1 MKNIVKKVRLSLVV
15 AGVLSIVSGGLAA
28 QNIPDRGPIKFE
40 VYDTNNDRVV
50 SESEFY
56 NARANRMSK
65 KAKQGKPMRNA
76 GNAPEFGL
84 FDTNKDG
91 KLTKV
96 ELLEGQ
102 LEQILNKRTNRGS
115 KKQGMKKA
123 RGQGNMQGMQRGNR
137 QGNMQR
143 GNKKGSRQ
151 GNTQGMKRNM
161 PSFEYFDLNSDGY
174 LTSAEMEEARIKRMK
189 QNAAQGKMMRNS
201 GNQTKFS
208 DIDRNNDGRV
218 DRQEFISNQMRK
230 R

>member
-84 FDTNKDG
+84 FDTNNDG

-123 RGQGNMQGMQRGNR
+123 RGQGNMQKGN
-137 QGNMQR
+137 
-143 GNKKGSRQ
+143 RQ
-151 GNTQGMKRNM
+151 GNTQGTRRNM

-189 QNAAQGKMMRNS
+189 QNAAQGKKMRNS
-201 GNQTKFS
+201 GNQTRFS
-208 DIDRNNDGRV
+208 DIDRNNDGKV